1 MMEPLKFAPWTS
13 EIDLGFY
20 SALGNLK
27 LNHDRL
33 DSSARRVLGVYQIQT
48 RDPPERSARM
58 QVHNQA
64 LTQDQYASARHTA
77 HNDDNDG

>member
-58 QVHNQA
+58 QIHNSA
-64 LTQDQYASARHTA
+64 LTQDQCVHARP
-77 HNDDNDG
+77 DCFFQP